1 MFDTTIE
8 KNNFGKKGETKS
20 GNRKKNGFPKLE

>member
-20 GNRKKNGFPKLE
+20 GNRKEWVSET